1 MKNLGQFLQDS
12 NHEFSATRLA
22 FLAWIFG
29 ALIVW
34 GAGSFQEKQMQKVP
48 ESVIALIGVLMTGKA
63 IQRFGETSDEKT
75 TAELQVTKSTHSL
88 PAGNGA
94 TSASVSPVPSR

>member
-1 MKNLGQFLQDS
+1 MNKLGQFLQDS

-34 GAGSFQEKQMQKVP
+34 GAGSFHENKIQEVP
-48 ESVIALIGVLMTGKA
+48 ESVIALIGILMTGKT
-63 IQRFGETSDEKT
+63 IQRFGETSSSTDSAGKQMSENG
-75 TAELQVTKSTHSL
+75 KSSSPSPT
-88 PAGNGA
+88 GNG
-94 TSASVSPVPSR
+94 TSPLARHME